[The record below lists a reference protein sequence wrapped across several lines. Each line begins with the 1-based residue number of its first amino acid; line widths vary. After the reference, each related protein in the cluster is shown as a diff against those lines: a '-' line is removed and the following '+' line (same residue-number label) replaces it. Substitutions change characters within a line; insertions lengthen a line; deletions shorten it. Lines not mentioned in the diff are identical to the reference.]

1 MAASASILL
10 VEDDSDMRSLLHS
23 YLTRQGYAVIEAN
36 DGDSALRVLLGD
48 DKIDLL
54 LTDVVMPGLLDGFA
68 LGREARRI
76 RPGLKVLHVTG
87 YAERI
92 KSNPR
97 MVRSGT
103 IMQKPVE
110 RSALLERVS
119 HLLGGWAVDQNEV
132 LQRAYRYWADKTDG
146 RRMPDRKDL
155 DPIEIKDLL
164 PYLSIIEII
173 GDERRCRYRLTGTRV
188 VDALGCDPTGRF
200 VNEIFDGADR
210 AFIEHLLAEVM
221 AKALPL
227 YVASAFRSED
237 NGLSTERLLLP
248 FTLGGSDLRQI
259 VMVQTFDWTQR
270 PGTLHELSRRNIH
283 RTDAFQWQP
292 ADVTGVAS

>member
-1 MAASASILL
+1 
-10 VEDDSDMRSLLHS
+10 
-23 YLTRQGYAVIEAN
+23 
-36 DGDSALRVLLGD
+36 
-48 DKIDLL
+48 
-54 LTDVVMPGLLDGFA
+54 
-68 LGREARRI
+68 
-76 RPGLKVLHVTG
+76 
-87 YAERI
+87 
-92 KSNPR
+92 
-97 MVRSGT
+97 
-103 IMQKPVE
+103 
-110 RSALLERVS
+110 
-119 HLLGGWAVDQNEV
+119 
-132 LQRAYRYWADKTDG
+132 
-146 RRMPDRKDL
+146 MPDRKDL

-188 VDALGCDPTGRF
+188 VDALGCDPTGHF

-292 ADVTGVAS
+292 ADVTDVAS